1 MMASAKPNTN
11 EVLGGQMDPEVYKE
25 VMDMEKNNDFDN
37 PKYGELM
44 NKLYPTYFENA
55 LENGQNQ

>member
-1 MMASAKPNTN
+1 MMASDWHTKYAN

-37 PKYGELM
+37 PKYGELLM
-44 NKLYPTYFENA
+44 IIIIPNIF
-55 LENGQNQ
+55 